1 MSENGQTDR
10 PVPSEL
16 SVMLDLYSD
25 EGDRDAIRKAYFGL
39 AHGDPST
46 FAVQFSVLL
55 TAHAQALKA
64 YRRPDLGIQKAQVDV
79 LIHIAPTSDHSISN
93 HPMHSCLTAHCALQ
107 SQVADLPVLPSR
119 ADFRSWL
126 RHQDAGSPM
135 HQAESSSTFAS

>member
-10 PVPSEL
+10 SVPPEL
-16 SVMLDLYSD
+16 SVMLDLYAE

-64 YRRPDLGIQKAQVDV
+64 YQRPDLDIQKAQVDV
-79 LIHIAPTSDHSISN
+79 SRLIAAVDN
-93 HPMHSCLTAHCALQ
+93 LTARCESVSQTIAIVESLTRNRLRWALTIAF
-107 SQVADLPVLPSR
+107 SAGILIIPVL
-119 ADFRSWL
+119 DFLTGSL
-126 RHQDAGSPM
+126 RGLLHW
-135 HQAESSSTFAS
+135 

>member
-10 PVPSEL
+10 PVPPEL
-16 SVMLDLYSD
+16 SVMLDLYAD

-64 YRRPDLGIQKAQVDV
+64 YQRPDPDIQKAQVDV
-79 LIHIAPTSDHSISN
+79 SRLIVAVDK
-93 HPMHSCLTAHCALQ
+93 LTARCAHVSEIIAIVESLTRKRLRWALTIAF
-107 SQVADLPVLPSR
+107 SAGVLIIPVLDVLIGS
-119 ADFRSWL
+119 L
-126 RHQDAGSPM
+126 RGLLHR
-135 HQAESSSTFAS
+135 

>member
-10 PVPSEL
+10 PVPPEL
-16 SVMLDLYSD
+16 SVMLDLYAD

-64 YRRPDLGIQKAQVDV
+64 YQRPDLGIQKAQVDV
-79 LIHIAPTSDHSISN
+79 SRLIVAVDK
-93 HPMHSCLTAHCALQ
+93 LTARCAHVSEIIAIVESLTRKRLRWALTIAF
-107 SQVADLPVLPSR
+107 SAGVLIIPVLDVLIGS
-119 ADFRSWL
+119 L
-126 RHQDAGSPM
+126 RGLLHR
-135 HQAESSSTFAS
+135 